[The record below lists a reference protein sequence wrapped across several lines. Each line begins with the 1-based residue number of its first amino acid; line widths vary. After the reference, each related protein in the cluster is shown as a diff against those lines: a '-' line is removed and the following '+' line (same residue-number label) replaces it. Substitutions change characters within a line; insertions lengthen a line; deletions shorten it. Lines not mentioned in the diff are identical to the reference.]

1 MYLTTDE
8 FVKFIHI
15 CSNQTIKA
23 EGFQVET
30 QITIL
35 YIWQNTRWE
44 LFLFL
49 QRISYKNVSFAVEEV
64 RKLPLLGGVVIV
76 NIAPSALLH
85 K

>member
-44 LFLFL
+44 LFSFL
-49 QRISYKNVSFAVEEV
+49 QRKRYKSVSFAVEEV